1 MKYLTLVLLFS
12 FSTSV
17 LAQSLPVC
25 KTRNGTELLPSVTE
39 LKRYIDSNYS
49 KRPIVF
55 VEGVIKEILPEDKY
69 GRPHQKF
76 ILNVQGIKVQVVH
89 GTDYG
94 RIPLRTGGRVK
105 VCGEFINSNQGSLI
119 HWTHYDPGAR
129 HPDGFIALDG
139 EVYGQTEV
147 R

>member
-1 MKYLTLVLLFS
+1 MKYLALVLLFS
-12 FSTSV
+12 FSTAV

-25 KTRNGTELLPSVTE
+25 KTRNGTELTPSVTE
-39 LKRYIDSNYS
+39 LRRYVDTNNG

-55 VEGVIKEILPEDKY
+55 VEGVIKEILPEDKL

-76 ILNVQGIKVQVVH
+76 ILSVQGIKVQVVH
-89 GTDYG
+89 GMDYG
-94 RIPLRTGGRVK
+94 RIPLRTGVK
-105 VCGEFINSNQGSLI
+105 VQVCGEFLNSQGGMI
-119 HWTHYDPGAR
+119 HWTHFDPAAH

-139 EVYGQTEV
+139 EIYGQTEA

>member
-1 MKYLTLVLLFS
+1 MKYLALVLLFS
-12 FSTSV
+12 FSASV

-25 KTRNGTELLPSVTE
+25 KTRNGTELTPSVTE
-39 LKRYIDSNYS
+39 LKRYIDTNNG
-49 KRPIVF
+49 KRPMVF
-55 VEGVIKEILPEDKY
+55 VEGVIKEILPEDKL

-76 ILNVQGIKVQVVH
+76 IMSVRGIKVQVVH
-89 GTDYG
+89 GMDYG
-94 RIPLRTGGRVK
+94 RIPLRTGIQVK
-105 VCGEFINSNQGSLI
+105 VCGEFLNSQGGMI

-139 EVYGQTEV
+139 EVYGQTEA